1 MSNISNSE
9 LLETMSEV
17 YDKNVVDIK
26 KGLYGKYIKTNDDG
40 TFLVEDKVLSK
51 TLKIVDD
58 EVFVGLDSD
67 VFRLIIEIL
76 PSIDLDIIYRIEI
89 FDNKQWQIFIE
100 HKDMNKLISEFKEK
114 YNSSVTDEDAKI

>member
-1 MSNISNSE
+1 MQHI
-9 LLETMSEV
+9 
-17 YDKNVVDIK
+17 DKNIDT
-26 KGLYGKYIKTNDDG
+26 YIDDFRG
-40 TFLVEDKVLSK
+40 
-51 TLKIVDD
+51 IVDLF
-58 EVFVGLDSD
+58 EFFVGLDSD